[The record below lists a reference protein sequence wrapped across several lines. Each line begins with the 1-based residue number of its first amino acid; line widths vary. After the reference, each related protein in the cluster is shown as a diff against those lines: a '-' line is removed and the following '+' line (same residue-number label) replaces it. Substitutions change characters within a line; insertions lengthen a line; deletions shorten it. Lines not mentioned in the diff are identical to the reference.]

1 MYKTP
6 PNTVTRYPKK
16 AGSDFTYYG
25 NRPNMTNP
33 AAYIDRA
40 GIREDYEDNISV
52 NISPRWEVLPNLVL
66 KGQYSYRISSRGGKS
81 KREAYNF
88 FAEYLGSR
96 FFRL

>member
-16 AGSDFTYYG
+16 EGSNFTYYG

-81 KREAYNF
+81 KRESYNF
-88 FAEYLGSR
+88 FC
-96 FFRL
+96 